1 MLAALDI
8 STSALVAQRTRLNAI
23 ASNIAN
29 ISTTH
34 NEEGERVPYQPR
46 FVIFQTD
53 DNLGERPGTAG
64 VKVSSVETAELD
76 PLWKYQPSH
85 PDALQDGDRKGYV
98 AYPNIDL
105 TAEFVDSLEATRAYE
120 ANIGVIEVTKELAVQ
135 TLKIL
140 A

>member
-46 FVIFQTD
+46 FVIFQAD
-53 DNLGERPGTAG
+53 DSIGEKPGTAG
-64 VKVSSVETAELD
+64 VKVSSVEIAELD
-76 PLWKYQPSH
+76 PLWKYQPNH
-85 PDALQDGDRKGYV
+85 PDAQPDGDRQGYV

-105 TAEFVDSLEATRAYE
+105 TTEFVDSLAATRAYE
-120 ANIGVIEVTKELAVQ
+120 ANIGVIEVTKELSVQ